1 MGRESD
7 GEAFACVCV
16 YVCLCEC
23 ARACACAH
31 VYVTY
36 THSFSHVRVC
46 VCACDDSLYC
56 KAAPCSVCC
65 VHLAVLGAVGGCLA
79 SSAHEWL
86 LHRLGAAVAQRGIAA
101 VALGRC
107 VLRPWHLESLGTLVT
122 SQASSRRGQRSCRR
136 GSDRKTSGAA
146 LSRADDISSPNLFCI
161 YL

>member
-16 YVCLCEC
+16 YLCVYVSVR
-23 ARACACAH
+23 ARAH
-31 VYVTY
+31 VHMCTSHTL
-36 THSFSHVRVC
+36 THSFSHIRVC

-65 VHLAVLGAVGGCLA
+65 VHLAVLGTVGGGLA

-86 LHRLGAAVAQRGIAA
+86 LQRLGAVAAQRGIAA
-101 VALGRC
+101 DALGRC

-136 GSDRKTSGAA
+136 GSGRKRSGAA
-146 LSRADDISSPNLFCI
+146 LSRGRR
-161 YL
+161 YLLSEVYFW

>member
-16 YVCLCEC
+16 YVCLCVC
-23 ARACACAH
+23 ARVRMCTCVRH
-31 VYVTY
+31 IHSL
-36 THSFSHVRVC
+36 THSVTFVF

-56 KAAPCSVCC
+56 KAAPCSMCC
-65 VHLAVLGAVGGCLA
+65 VHLAVLGTVGGGLA

-86 LHRLGAAVAQRGIAA
+86 LQRLGAVAAQRGIAA
-101 VALGRC
+101 DALGRC
-107 VLRPWHLESLGTLVT
+107 VLRPWHLESLSTLVT

-146 LSRADDISSPNLFCI
+146 LSRGRR
-161 YL
+161 YLL